1 MIALAAILIGVVGL
15 TVGSFLNVVIYRVP
29 RGESVLQPRSH
40 CPFCSAGIRPRDE
53 VPVLSWLLL
62 RGRCRDCGARISPR
76 YPLVEAVT
84 AAVFVSFALRLGVTA
99 QLPAFLYLAAV
110 GVALA
115 VIDLDT
121 RRLPDVLVLPSY
133 PVGLAALGIAAL
145 ATGAYG
151 QLGRACVGMAA
162 LFAFYFLLAFIYP
175 AGMGFGDVKLAGVVG
190 LYLAWLGWGS
200 LLVGAFTGFL
210 LGGVAGVAMLL
221 TGRAGRKTAIPY
233 GPFML
238 AGAFVAVLVGQQL
251 SSAYTGLTLG

>member
-1 MIALAAILIGVVGL
+1 MDDAA
-15 TVGSFLNVVIYRVP
+15 TAAPGSAP
-29 RGESVLQPRSH
+29 ATRS
-40 CPFCSAGIRPRDE
+40 
-53 VPVLSWLLL
+53 LKLL
-62 RGRCRDCGARISPR
+62 
-76 YPLVEAVT
+76 T

-99 QLPAFLYLAAV
+99 QLPAFLYFGAV

-151 QLGRACVGMAA
+151 QLGRASIGMAV

-200 LLVGAFTGFL
+200 LFVGAFTGFL
-210 LGGVAGVAMLL
+210 LGGVAGIALLL

-238 AGAFVAVLVGQQL
+238 AGAFVAVLVGQHL
-251 SSAYTGLTLG
+251 SSAYTGLSLG

>member
-1 MIALAAILIGVVGL
+1 MIALSAILIGVVGL
-15 TVGSFLNVVIYRVP
+15 AVGSFLNVVIYRVP
-29 RGESVLQPRSH
+29 RGESVLHPRSH

-76 YPLVEAVT
+76 YPLIEALT

-99 QLPAFLYLAAV
+99 QLPAFLYFAAV

-151 QLGRACVGMAA
+151 QLGRASVGMAA
-162 LFAFYFLLAFIYP
+162 LFVFYFLLAFIYP

-200 LLVGAFTGFL
+200 LFVGAFTGFL
-210 LGGVAGVAMLL
+210 LGGVAGVALLL

-238 AGAFVAVLVGQQL
+238 AGAFVAVLFGQQL
-251 SSAYTGLTLG
+251 SSAYTSLSLG